1 MTSADEEDNKSIHMY
16 DMNCHVMVIHGTKN
30 REILK
35 RAQKQAEDVNRPSRE
50 GRRSYWE
57 AVYLNIAN
65 TKW

>member
-1 MTSADEEDNKSIHMY
+1 MY